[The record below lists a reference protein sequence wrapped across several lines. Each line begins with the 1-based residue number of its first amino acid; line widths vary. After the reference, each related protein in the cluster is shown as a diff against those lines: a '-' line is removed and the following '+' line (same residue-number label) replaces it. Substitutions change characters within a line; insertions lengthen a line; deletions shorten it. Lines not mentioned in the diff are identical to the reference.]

1 MAKLLNIAME
11 TMVVGYWESKKE
23 KIKQRFPGITD
34 QDLIFREGKEKE
46 MMEMLEY
53 KLGITKLELAKI
65 IEAL

>member
-1 MAKLLNIAME
+1 ME
-11 TMVVGYWESKKE
+11 TMVVGYWNGKKE

-34 QDLIFREGKEKE
+34 QDLIFCDGKEKE

-53 KLGITKLELAKI
+53 KLEIPKLELAKI